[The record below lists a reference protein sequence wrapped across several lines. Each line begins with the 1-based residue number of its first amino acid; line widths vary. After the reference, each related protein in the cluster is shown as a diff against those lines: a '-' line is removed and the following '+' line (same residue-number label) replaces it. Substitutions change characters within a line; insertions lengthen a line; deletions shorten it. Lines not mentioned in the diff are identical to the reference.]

1 MTSNR
6 TPAEP
11 PNARVARKIRLKEG
25 IGDVHR
31 KIQIPLQRPDKAARL
46 TALGAVVGI
55 CQMRGFSRRDQAIR
69 T

>member
-1 MTSNR
+1 MSSNR
-6 TPAEP
+6 NPAEP
-11 PNARVARKIRLKEG
+11 PNARVTRKIRLKER

-46 TALGAVVGI
+46 TVLGAVVGLW
-55 CQMRGFSRRDQAIR
+55 QMRDFSRRDQAIR